1 MLMYGI
7 CSSNIK
13 KVKWESVKEMLK
25 EFDAD
30 LYEAFV
36 EDLDGDL
43 SNSNMEDWFSKYEN
57 EGHFGIGAFLKDYIE
72 FKEDII
78 LIVKRIENG
87 KQYICP
93 PDFLGIKPK
102 IA

>member
-7 CSSNIK
+7 CSSDIK
-13 KVKWESVKEMLK
+13 EIKWDSVKEMLK

-30 LYEAFV
+30 LYEEFV

-57 EGHFGIGAFLKDYIE
+57 EGRFGIGAFLKDYIE
-72 FKEDII
+72 FKSLYLYVCRYTVIAS
-78 LIVKRIENG
+78 N
-87 KQYICP
+87 Y
-93 PDFLGIKPK
+93 LGYCN
-102 IA
+102 

>member
-13 KVKWESVKEMLK
+13 EIKWDSVKEMLK

-30 LYEAFV
+30 LYEEFV

-57 EGHFGIGAFLKDYIE
+57 EGYFGIGAFLKDYIE

-78 LIVKRIENG
+78 LDIDDPCECRSAMGFCKFTERHG
-87 KQYICP
+87 
-93 PDFLGIKPK
+93 
-102 IA
+102 

>member
-30 LYEAFV
+30 LYEEFV

-43 SNSNMEDWFSKYEN
+43 SNSNMEDWFSN
-57 EGHFGIGAFLKDYIE
+57 
-72 FKEDII
+72 
-78 LIVKRIENG
+78 
-87 KQYICP
+87 
-93 PDFLGIKPK
+93 
-102 IA
+102 

>member
-30 LYEAFV
+30 LYEEFV

-43 SNSNMEDWFSKYEN
+43 SNSNIRYY
-57 EGHFGIGAFLKDYIE
+57 H
-72 FKEDII
+72 
-78 LIVKRIENG
+78 
-87 KQYICP
+87 
-93 PDFLGIKPK
+93 PK
-102 IA
+102 LRKLLFPM